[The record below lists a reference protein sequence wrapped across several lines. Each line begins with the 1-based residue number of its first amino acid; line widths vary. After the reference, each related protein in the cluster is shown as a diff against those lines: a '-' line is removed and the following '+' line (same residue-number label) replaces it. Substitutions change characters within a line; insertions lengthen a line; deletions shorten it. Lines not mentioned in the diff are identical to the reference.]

1 VLHSSALQDS
11 NEYLFNKEPASSTR
25 KGKVSDVLK
34 KKTEQYLQVG
44 HLKTKI

>member
-1 VLHSSALQDS
+1 MLHSSALQDS

-34 KKTEQYLQVG
+34 KKQNSIYRLVT
-44 HLKTKI
+44 